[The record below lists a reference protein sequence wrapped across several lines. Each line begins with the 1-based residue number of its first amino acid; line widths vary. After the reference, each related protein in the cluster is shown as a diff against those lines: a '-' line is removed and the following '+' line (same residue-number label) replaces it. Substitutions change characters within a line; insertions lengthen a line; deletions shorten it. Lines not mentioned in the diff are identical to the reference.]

1 MAVTIRTSDGKVY
14 TDPSKV
20 FIPRNDKMA
29 AFYRIVDE
37 YKPKNKN
44 KDEDKTA

>member
-20 FIPRNDKMA
+20 HIPRN
-29 AFYRIVDE
+29 E
-37 YKPKNKN
+37 
-44 KDEDKTA
+44 KTAMFYKLVDQFKPDQEKEQKEETA